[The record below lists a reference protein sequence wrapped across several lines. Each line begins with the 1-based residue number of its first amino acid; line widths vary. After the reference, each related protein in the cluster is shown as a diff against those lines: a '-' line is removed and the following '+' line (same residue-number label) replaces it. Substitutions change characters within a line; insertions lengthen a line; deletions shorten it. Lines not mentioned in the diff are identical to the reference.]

1 MHTNLTIDCGNTAIK
16 AVVWEG
22 KRAIWRHTF
31 QEFSHADAQSIIERY
46 APGKVIGCSVADE
59 NHPLRQIL
67 NDAFGNDNV
76 IWLTNSTPLPISI
89 SYATPDTLGVDR
101 IAAAAGAVAVCPGKN
116 LLVVDI
122 GTAATYDVV
131 TENGQFIGGNI
142 APGVGMRLKALHH
155 FTARLPLVES
165 MGTTPLF
172 GITTDT
178 AMRAGAIHG
187 IAAEIMYY
195 YSKLPEG
202 TKAVITGGWG
212 NDIAALLPIKAI
224 VKPCL
229 VSIGLNSILMYN
241 ETK

>member
-1 MHTNLTIDCGNTAIK
+1 MHNNLTIDCGNTAIK
-16 AVVWEG
+16 AVIWEG
-22 KRAIWRHTF
+22 KRAVWRHTF
-31 QEFSHADAQSIIERY
+31 QEFSYTDAQAIVERY
-46 APGKVIGCSVADE
+46 APKKAIGCSVADP

-67 NDAFGNDNV
+67 IETFGDDNV
-76 IWLTNSTPLPISI
+76 IWLSNKTPMPIKI
-89 SYATPDTLGVDR
+89 GYATPDTLGVDR
-101 IAAAAGAVAVCPGKN
+101 IAAVAGAVALCPGKN

-131 TENGQFIGGNI
+131 TENGEFIGGNI
-142 APGVGMRLKALHH
+142 APGVGMRLKALHN
-155 FTARLPLVES
+155 FTARLPMIES
-165 MGTTPLF
+165 SGETPLF
-172 GITTDT
+172 GTSTET
-178 AMRAGAIHG
+178 AMRSGAVNG

-202 TKAVITGGWG
+202 TRLIITGGWG
-212 NDIAALLPIKAI
+212 NDIAELIPVKAI